1 MALRDRVKRLKLLI
15 TDIDG
20 VLTDGS
26 LYYTKEG
33 ETIKSFS
40 VLDGLGIKILQ
51 KQLGIKLAVISGRD
65 SEALITRLKELEVED
80 VFTGKHKKTEI
91 YETLKSK
98 YNLRDEECG
107 FIGDDIVD
115 VPVMERVGFPVAV
128 RNAVKEVKRV
138 AVYITLKEGGKGAF
152 REVVDLIR
160 ELLYG

>member
-33 ETIKSFS
+33 ETIKSFN
-40 VLDGLGIKILQ
+40 VLDGLGIKALQ
-51 KQLGIKLAVISGRD
+51 RLGIRLAVISGRD
-65 SEALITRLKELEVED
+65 SEALITRLRELEIED
-80 VFTGKHKKTEI
+80 IFTGRHKKTEV
-91 YETLKSK
+91 YETLKQK

-107 FIGDDIVD
+107 FIGDDVVD
-115 VPVMERVGFPVAV
+115 IPVMEKVGFPVAV
-128 RNAVKEVKRV
+128 RNAVREVKKV
-138 AVYITLKEGGKGAF
+138 AVYVTTKEGGKGAF

-160 ELLYG
+160 ELLND

>member
-33 ETIKSFS
+33 ETIKSFN
-40 VLDGLGIKILQ
+40 VLDGLGIKALQ
-51 KQLGIKLAVISGRD
+51 RLGIRLAVISGRD
-65 SEALITRLKELEVED
+65 SEALITRLKELEIED
-80 VFTGKHKKTEI
+80 IFTGRHKKTEV
-91 YETLKSK
+91 YETLKQK

-107 FIGDDIVD
+107 FIGDDVVD
-115 VPVMERVGFPVAV
+115 IPVMEKVGFPVAV
-128 RNAVKEVKRV
+128 RNAVREVKKV
-138 AVYITLKEGGKGAF
+138 AVYVTVKEGGKGAF

-160 ELLYG
+160 ELLND

>member
-33 ETIKSFS
+33 ETIKSFN
-40 VLDGLGIKILQ
+40 VLDGLGIKALQ
-51 KQLGIKLAVISGRD
+51 RLGIRLAVISGRD
-65 SEALITRLKELEVED
+65 SEALITRLKELEIED
-80 VFTGKHKKTEI
+80 IFTGRHKKTEV
-91 YETLKSK
+91 YETLKQK

-107 FIGDDIVD
+107 FIGDDVVD
-115 VPVMERVGFPVAV
+115 IPVMERVGFPVAV
-128 RNAVKEVKRV
+128 RNAVREVKKV
-138 AVYITLKEGGKGAF
+138 AVYVTTKEGGKGAF

-160 ELLYG
+160 ELLND

>member
-33 ETIKSFS
+33 ETIKSFN
-40 VLDGLGIKILQ
+40 VLDGLGIKALQ
-51 KQLGIKLAVISGRD
+51 RLGIRLAVISGRD
-65 SEALITRLKELEVED
+65 SEALITRLRELEIED
-80 VFTGKHKKTEI
+80 IFTGRHKKTEV
-91 YETLKSK
+91 YETLKQK

-107 FIGDDIVD
+107 FIGDDVVD
-115 VPVMERVGFPVAV
+115 IPVMERVGFPVAV
-128 RNAVKEVKRV
+128 RNAVREVKKV
-138 AVYITLKEGGKGAF
+138 AVYVTTKEGGKGAF

-160 ELLYG
+160 ELLND